1 MPCTRCAGLRV
12 PEIICEGGTRLLAMR
27 CIHCGDVIDR
37 VIARNRCRSPRPKH
51 SREGHTHSHF
61 LPMPDDASNNEHA
74 VTRLGTRG

>member
-27 CIHCGDVIDR
+27 CIHCGDVIDH

-51 SREGHTHSHF
+51 GREGRTPIYGDLRWKKDNPPISPF
-61 LPMPDDASNNEHA
+61 AF
-74 VTRLGTRG
+74 